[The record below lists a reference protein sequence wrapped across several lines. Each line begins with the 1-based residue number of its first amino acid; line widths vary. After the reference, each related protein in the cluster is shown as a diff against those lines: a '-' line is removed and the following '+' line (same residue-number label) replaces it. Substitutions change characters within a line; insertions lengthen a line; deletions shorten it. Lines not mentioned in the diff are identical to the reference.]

1 MRPFVN
7 KLLKTTVPNAG
18 ADFIQESQ
26 NENLEDWEEEEELQ
40 VNVFYS
46 EEVEGKKVGYS
57 LFTLMKN

>member
-40 VNVFYS
+40 VNVFLL
-46 EEVEGKKVGYS
+46 GRGRR
-57 LFTLMKN
+57 